1 MSMTLRPDRHDPGTV
16 LTATLREPTEGEAT
30 GRRVGA
36 VSLRY
41 TRGELVTRAA
51 IEPPCGATRLLGG
64 RHPPA
69 DLVIDDPAVSGAHFE
84 LEFTGERVILR
95 DLGSTNGTWI
105 YGVRVREVELAY
117 GARFSVGSVVIEV
130 ERAEQVDVAI
140 GTAHRFDALLGK
152 SAPMLGL
159 YAVLRR
165 LALAGLDVLV
175 TGETG
180 TGKELVARAL
190 HRHSS
195 RAAGPF
201 IVLDCSTLPRDLAEA
216 AILGHAAGAFT
227 GATRARAGAF
237 EDAHG
242 GTIFLDEVGE
252 LPAELQAKLLRVLAE
267 RSVTR
272 IGETAARPIDV
283 RVVTATH
290 RDLRMMVLDRQFR
303 EDVYYRLAQFT
314 VLLPPLRERG
324 VDIELLA
331 RAFLAEYSVGFEG
344 HRDFT
349 PDALAS
355 LRAHPWPGNVRELRN
370 VIMRAAQMTTTALIE
385 CSDLALAQA
394 ELGRL
399 DDARTGSTPG
409 MPIPMELA
417 RTRFERDYLHALL
430 EHCDGNVSKAAR
442 VANMS
447 RRGLYAMML
456 RVGMTARAD
465 APADREDDPVGG
477 GAD

>member
-1 MSMTLRPDRHDPGTV
+1 MSTTVRHDPGAV
-16 LTATLREPTEGEAT
+16 LTATLREPAEGEAT
-30 GRRVGA
+30 RRRVGA

-41 TRGELVTRAA
+41 TRGDLVSRVA

-64 RHPPA
+64 RRPPA

-105 YGVRVREVELAY
+105 YGVRVREVDLAY
-117 GARFSVGSVVIEV
+117 GARFSVGSVIIEV

-140 GTAHRFDALLGK
+140 ATAHRFDAMLGK

-165 LALAGLDVLV
+165 LAAAGLDVLV

-227 GATRARAGAF
+227 GATRSRAGAF
-237 EDAHG
+237 EDAQG
-242 GTIFLDEVGE
+242 GTVFLDEVGE
-252 LPAELQAKLLRVLAE
+252 LPVELQAKLLRVLAE

-272 IGETAARPIDV
+272 IGETTVRPIDV

-290 RDLRMMVLDRQFR
+290 RDLRMMVLDRRFR
-303 EDVYYRLAQFT
+303 EDLYYRLGQFT
-314 VLLPPLRERG
+314 LELPPLRERD

-331 RAFLAEYSVGFEG
+331 RAFLAEYSAGFEG
-344 HRDFT
+344 HRDFA
-349 PDALAS
+349 PDAVAS

-370 VIMRAAQMTTTALIE
+370 VIMRAAQMTATAVIE
-385 CSDLALAQA
+385 SSDLALAQA

-399 DDARTGSTPG
+399 DDARAGASSR
-409 MPIPMELA
+409 MPIPVELA

-447 RRGLYAMML
+447 RSGLYAMMS
-456 RVGMTARAD
+456 RVGMTGEEHEAAEEPTESRD
-465 APADREDDPVGG
+465 TPHRGL
-477 GAD
+477 